1 MLALQQD
8 GQQGTHKKD
17 RQYRNLYVV
26 SKSAYHWKCSLL
38 RPLVVLSYL
47 QGLNCCRSLDPDM
60 QRAYLCSTGGIRE
73 DADALSQQGKVHGV
87 QHGLRSA
94 TLSC

>member
-1 MLALQQD
+1 MGGLMLAVQQD

-47 QGLNCCRSLDPDM
+47 QGH
-60 QRAYLCSTGGIRE
+60 RASIAAG
-73 DADALSQQGKVHGV
+73 ALIQTCK
-87 QHGLRSA
+87 GLSYAAQAGYVRMLM
-94 TLSC
+94 LSHSKERCMWYSMA